1 MDFKKRFNDGGDK
14 ELNVEQLEKLVS
26 FEALRAFEH
35 YRAALKFLGKM
46 NQNEADIIQHQLI
59 EPLLEHGFRA
69 DKVAHLL
76 ILIDEVPLRGLDFSD
91 SNRKNPEHSA
101 LLEQIKILFQG
112 VYDSPK
118 LLEAAKKLDDH
129 VEDYHHNRINKLANQ
144 ILNPISKQDIKD
156 SRETLFSKRLAAYQ
170 RLARLNYA
178 IACLLAG

>member
-1 MDFKKRFNDGGDK
+1 MLKLNDTISIEIRVD
-14 ELNVEQLEKLVS
+14 
-26 FEALRAFEH
+26 
-35 YRAALKFLGKM
+35 
-46 NQNEADIIQHQLI
+46 QLI

-178 IACLLAG
+178 IACLLAGEQNQKYKVHSKMNRPHDALVPRRRGPPPQDNRSF